1 MSEQKANEL
10 KHAAFQIYE
19 HLVGNV
25 GHHHWDWE
33 PLAVKAYEAAEAFA
47 KVSEQRLA
55 PQSSTPADQ
64 PPAATPD
71 PTPIPTP
78 IPTHAADPAQAAP
91 TGSGLP
97 YAPGQPA
104 GPVGNVGPTGTP
116 GQPGIPG

>member
-71 PTPIPTP
+71 PTPIPT
-78 IPTHAADPAQAAP
+78 HAADPAQAAP

-97 YAPGQPA
+97 YAVPGQPA